1 MPCSR
6 QPTTIEETP
15 VDPLWWL
22 AYVALGSVVGLMA
35 GLLGIGGGGI
45 MVPILT
51 ALFVLQGVPHEHL
64 AHLALGTAMAAIVPS
79 ALASLWT
86 HHRHGAVRWPI
97 VRFITPGILTG
108 TLLATF
114 VAARLPTRGL
124 AIFFA
129 CFMVLMSL
137 QMLANLKPR
146 PHRTLPG
153 PIGITGAGLGIGG
166 ISALVAIGGGSL
178 TVPFLTWC
186 NVRLPQAI
194 GTSAAVGLPIALAGA
209 LGYLINGWGTPG
221 LPDAA
226 WGFIYLPALL
236 LMAPFSIATAPVGA
250 RLAHRL
256 PVALLRRVFA
266 FMLMALALQM
276 VYTVFAA

>member
-1 MPCSR
+1 M
-6 QPTTIEETP
+6 TIEETP

-22 AYVALGSVVGLMA
+22 AYLALGSFVGLMA
-35 GLLGIGGGGI
+35 GMLGIGGGGI

-51 ALFVLQGVPHEHL
+51 FLFVLQGVPHEHL

-79 ALASLWT
+79 ASASLWS
-86 HHRHGAVRWPI
+86 HHRHGAVNWHV
-97 VRFITPGILTG
+97 VRLITPAILAG
-108 TLLATF
+108 TFLATF
-114 VAARLPTRGL
+114 IAALIPTRGL
-124 AIFFA
+124 AVFFA

-137 QMLANLKPR
+137 QMFANLKPR
-146 PHRTLPG
+146 PSRTLPG
-153 PIGITGAGLGIGG
+153 AVGLSGVGFGIGG

-209 LGYLINGWGTPG
+209 LGYLINGWGTAG

-226 WGFIYLPALL
+226 WGYVYLPALL
-236 LMAPFSIATAPVGA
+236 LMAPFSILTAPLGA

-256 PVALLRRVFA
+256 PVALLKRVFA
-266 FMLMALALQM
+266 VMLMLLALQM
-276 VYTVFAA
+276 LYTVFTA

>member
-1 MPCSR
+1 M
-6 QPTTIEETP
+6 
-15 VDPLWWL
+15 DPLWWL
-22 AYVALGSVVGLMA
+22 AYLALGSFVGLMA
-35 GLLGIGGGGI
+35 GMLGIGGGGI

-51 ALFVLQGVPHEHL
+51 FLFVLQGVPHEHL

-79 ALASLWT
+79 ASASLWS
-86 HHRHGAVRWPI
+86 HHRHGAVNWHV
-97 VRFITPGILTG
+97 VRLITPAILAG
-108 TLLATF
+108 TFLATF
-114 VAARLPTRGL
+114 IAALIPTRGL
-124 AIFFA
+124 AVFFA

-137 QMLANLKPR
+137 QMFANLKPR
-146 PHRTLPG
+146 PSRTLPG
-153 PIGITGAGLGIGG
+153 AVGLSGAGFGIGG

-209 LGYLINGWGTPG
+209 LGYLINGWGTAG

-226 WGFIYLPALL
+226 WGYVYLPALL
-236 LMAPFSIATAPVGA
+236 LMAPFSILTAPLGA

-256 PVALLRRVFA
+256 PVALLKRVFA
-266 FMLMALALQM
+266 VMLMLLALQM
-276 VYTVFAA
+276 LYTVFTA

>member
-1 MPCSR
+1 M
-6 QPTTIEETP
+6 TIEETP

-22 AYVALGSVVGLMA
+22 AYLALGSFVGLMA

-51 ALFVLQGVPHEHL
+51 FLFVLQGVPHEHL

-79 ALASLWT
+79 ASASLWS
-86 HHRHGAVRWPI
+86 HHRHGAVNWHV
-97 VRFITPGILTG
+97 VRLMTPAILAG
-108 TLLATF
+108 TFLATF
-114 VAARLPTRGL
+114 LAALIPTRGL
-124 AIFFA
+124 AVFFA

-137 QMLANLKPR
+137 QMFANLKPR
-146 PHRTLPG
+146 PTRTLPG
-153 PIGITGAGLGIGG
+153 PAGLSGAGFGIGS

-209 LGYLINGWGTPG
+209 LGYLINGWGTAG
-221 LPDAA
+221 LPVAA
-226 WGFIYLPALL
+226 WGYVYLPALL
-236 LMAPFSIATAPVGA
+236 LMAPFSIFTAPLGA

-256 PVALLRRVFA
+256 PVALLKRVFA
-266 FMLMALALQM
+266 VMLMILALQM
-276 VYTVFAA
+276 LYTVFTA